1 MATGNKVPWR
11 DLLSELRDRDKRWG
25 KLLGAKFD
33 PLRDEIRQMENQ
45 LTQICELSA
54 DNETRIGKLETEVM
68 IGKEVRANCKKNK
81 QTQAELKVKR
91 WHVWAVIIAAGIAAT
106 AAVVAA
112 VL

>member
-1 MATGNKVPWR
+1 MNTNNKVPWT

-33 PLRDEIRQMENQ
+33 PLRNEIKQMENQ

-54 DNETRIGKLETEVM
+54 DNEDRIGKLETEVA
-68 IGKEVRANCKKNK
+68 IGKVTRENCKKNK
-81 QTQAELKVKR
+81 QAQAELKIKC
-91 WHVWAVIIAAGIAAT
+91 WHVWAMIIAACIAAT

-112 VL
+112 LV